1 MKITSRYGKFV
12 VYLVVIVLINLVGMT
27 LFFRIDLTASKVY
40 SLSDV
45 SKKVVSTLKEPLT
58 INVFFSRDLPAPYNG
73 VEQYLKDLLAEYALY
88 SNTYFNYR
96 FYDVGEEIET
106 AGRTDENLKLAGNY
120 GINPVQIQVIEK
132 DEVKFKK
139 AYMGLVLIHG
149 DMVERIPTITS
160 TDGLEYKLTT
170 SIQKLNN
177 KISALLNLKDKVKV
191 RLYLSSSLAQ
201 VALNIGIKDLPKV
214 SSDVKNLVEGLN
226 ARMYGK
232 LDYAFVDPSSED
244 EMTTLSKNYNLMMLK
259 WPDLE
264 GGKIPAGSGVIG
276 LTIQYGS
283 KSHMLP
289 VLQAYQVPLFGTQYK
304 LTEARTLEDAMEQSI
319 ESLIGINENLGYLV
333 DNGTIS
339 PYGAQGGAPQS
350 IGNLSALV
358 SRSYSIK
365 DVSLKRDGIPEG
377 LSCLLIARPTEEFS
391 EYELFQIDQAL
402 MKGTNLAIFLD
413 PFKEAA
419 LSGSPYPQQGQMV
432 PISTGIDKLLD
443 HYGVKMKQSYVLD
456 ENCFKQRLPEQFGGG
471 EQNLYF
477 APIIE
482 SASINNTLSFMK
494 NIKQLITY
502 KIAPLEFNEQRLQ
515 ANKLKALRLF
525 SSSDKSWEMK
535 GMIMLNPMFI
545 RPPASRED
553 MKSMPLACIIEGS
566 FPSYFNG
573 KPVPEKP
580 SADTTPQPAQTKES
594 KDGGKTAP
602 AAEQLQ
608 RTGDFIPLSKPA
620 KIFII
625 GSSEMLTD
633 NLISEQG
640 DNPNSTFVMN
650 VIDVLNHREDIA
662 LMRSK
667 IQSFNP
673 LTVKDEQL
681 RMLAK
686 VFNIA
691 GLPVIVV
698 IFGLLVWVKR
708 TTRKRRIDAMF
719 QEQR

>member
-58 INVFFSRDLPAPYNG
+58 INVIFSRDLPAPYNG

-170 SIQKLNN
+170 SIQRLNN

-264 GGKIPAGSGVIG
+264 GGKIR
-276 LTIQYGS
+276 
-283 KSHMLP
+283 
-289 VLQAYQVPLFGTQYK
+289 QA
-304 LTEARTLEDAMEQSI
+304 AA
-319 ESLIGINENLGYLV
+319 SLG
-333 DNGTIS
+333 
-339 PYGAQGGAPQS
+339 
-350 IGNLSALV
+350 
-358 SRSYSIK
+358 
-365 DVSLKRDGIPEG
+365 
-377 LSCLLIARPTEEFS
+377 
-391 EYELFQIDQAL
+391 
-402 MKGTNLAIFLD
+402 
-413 PFKEAA
+413 
-419 LSGSPYPQQGQMV
+419 
-432 PISTGIDKLLD
+432 
-443 HYGVKMKQSYVLD
+443 
-456 ENCFKQRLPEQFGGG
+456 
-471 EQNLYF
+471 
-477 APIIE
+477 
-482 SASINNTLSFMK
+482 
-494 NIKQLITY
+494 
-502 KIAPLEFNEQRLQ
+502 
-515 ANKLKALRLF
+515 
-525 SSSDKSWEMK
+525 
-535 GMIMLNPMFI
+535 
-545 RPPASRED
+545 
-553 MKSMPLACIIEGS
+553 
-566 FPSYFNG
+566 
-573 KPVPEKP
+573 
-580 SADTTPQPAQTKES
+580 
-594 KDGGKTAP
+594 
-602 AAEQLQ
+602 
-608 RTGDFIPLSKPA
+608 
-620 KIFII
+620 
-625 GSSEMLTD
+625 
-633 NLISEQG
+633 
-640 DNPNSTFVMN
+640 
-650 VIDVLNHREDIA
+650 
-662 LMRSK
+662 
-667 IQSFNP
+667 
-673 LTVKDEQL
+673 
-681 RMLAK
+681 
-686 VFNIA
+686 
-691 GLPVIVV
+691 
-698 IFGLLVWVKR
+698 
-708 TTRKRRIDAMF
+708 
-719 QEQR
+719 